1 MPYYELRPKVNENL
15 RLNVSGTS
23 VAANGQNV
31 TLYSATGSND
41 QIWFVQNV
49 GATGQTILSAINQA
63 YGLSAN
69 TSGTWNC
76 CLYTTGGNPSTTT
89 FEFEYVDGGCWRVK
103 LLNQDRYLTCDGSTS
118 GSNVSWKAKT
128 GGDEQVWRFYPT
140 FVNGPQNY
148 AYMKAPWGTGKTIHI
163 IRTAASNIKLVNLER
178 KSLSGGKVYGM
189 NGGFFDPAPSV
200 NILNIAKCDGAY
212 VGPNPAPY
220 NGSNNCWC
228 GNGVIYR
235 RADGQMFFVEGQD
248 ALTESVLAP
257 VKNLTGQGTW
267 AQGGAGMYLG
277 KTDWITPAEYGFKYK
292 MSDARYGRTG
302 LVVDNGQGFAYLI
315 VNTDAE
321 MSYIQFRQAIMTFF
335 NLTDGATASTRYL
348 GLFLDSGGST
358 QLRCLNPQNG
368 SVNIGG
374 GGALCEAITL
384 RDT

>member
-128 GGDEQVWRFYPT
+128 GGAEQVWRFYPT

-200 NILNIAKCDGAY
+200 NILRKH
-212 VGPNPAPY
+212 
-220 NGSNNCWC
+220 
-228 GNGVIYR
+228 
-235 RADGQMFFVEGQD
+235 RAISQR
-248 ALTESVLAP
+248 A
-257 VKNLTGQGTW
+257 GT
-267 AQGGAGMYLG
+267 ARETSQSIPTIPMECPGLG
-277 KTDWITPAEYGFKYK
+277 ERQSK
-292 MSDARYGRTG
+292 SGRQAT
-302 LVVDNGQGFAYLI
+302 LVRQI
-315 VNTDAE
+315 QICQCKHH
-321 MSYIQFRQAIMTFF
+321 IQFFPLLHQPSVSRLSETEQSLDHRKNM
-335 NLTDGATASTRYL
+335 LHL
-348 GLFLDSGGST
+348 GT
-358 QLRCLNPQNG
+358 YR
-368 SVNIGG
+368 
-374 GGALCEAITL
+374 
-384 RDT
+384 